1 MWMAWQDGSW
11 KDEEIPVAQRGK
23 DSKEEGDEADHSVRK
38 TAHSGWRNWTNPCQ
52 TAIYWQPY
60 RWDNVK
66 NVKLRRNKNPSF
78 SAWVWGDT
86 AEMEVALF
94 MGLFHV
100 MSLWK
105 KINIRYFL
113 RDKSFASCT
122 AWCGFIGELSSG
134 LDFWILSPI
143 FESMIIVS

>member
-23 DSKEEGDEADHSVRK
+23 DSKEEEDEAYHWVRK
-38 TAHSGWRNWTNPCQ
+38 TAHSGWRNWSNPCQ

-66 NVKLRRNKNPSF
+66 NVKLRRHKNPSF

-105 KINIRYFL
+105 KSLSGI
-113 RDKSFASCT
+113 SFGTKALHR
-122 AWCGFIGELSSG
+122 ALPRGFIGELSSG